1 MRIILRFVQ
10 YIYCIYAFS
19 LFIIIM
25 IILFPLFAVASAFGI
40 KGGNII
46 YRICRIW
53 AGTWYFF
60 ISIRHK
66 EIYESQPDKN
76 KQYVFVANHIS
87 YLDIPS
93 IVLSIRQPVRI
104 LGKYEMVKIPI
115 FGWIYKSAV
124 ILVDRRSTE
133 KRAKSVRALKTAIK
147 KGISIFIYPEG
158 TFNETI
164 FPLKDFYD
172 GAFRLALET
181 KTPIQPMLC
190 IDTLER
196 MHYKSVFLLTPGK
209 SRVVFLEEI
218 NVDTYKIADLPQ
230 LKQKVY
236 TAMEQGLRQYRKYNT
251 NENKS
256 VIQDH

>member
-10 YIYCIYAFS
+10 YIYCIYAFP
-19 LFIIIM
+19 LFILIM
-25 IILFPLFAVASAFGI
+25 IILFPLVAVASAFGI
-40 KGGNII
+40 KGGNLI
-46 YRICRIW
+46 YRLCRIW
-53 AGTWYFF
+53 AGTWYFL
-60 ISIRHK
+60 IGIRHK
-66 EIYESQPDKN
+66 EIVESQPDKK

-133 KRAKSVRALKTAIK
+133 KRARSVKALKIAIK

-164 FPLKDFYD
+164 HPLKDFYD
-172 GAFRLALET
+172 GAFRLAIET

-190 IDTLER
+190 IDTRER
-196 MHYKSVFLLTPGK
+196 MDYKSVFLLTPGK
-209 SRVVFLEEI
+209 CRVVFLEEI
-218 NVDTYKIADLPQ
+218 NVDGYKLADLPQ
-230 LKQKVY
+230 LKQQVY
-236 TAMEQGLRQYRKYNT
+236 TAMEQGLRRYRKYNT

-256 VIQDH
+256 VILDH